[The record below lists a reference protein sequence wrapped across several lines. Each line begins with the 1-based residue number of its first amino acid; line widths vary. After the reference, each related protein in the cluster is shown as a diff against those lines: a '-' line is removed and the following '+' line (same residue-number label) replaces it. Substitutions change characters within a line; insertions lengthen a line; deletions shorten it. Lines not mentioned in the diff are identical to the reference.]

1 MVPSTAL
8 ALGALPAR
16 LIVLPGVYRP
26 QTHTWLLAEALSHE
40 EMDAATDVLDIGTGT
55 GALALSAARTG
66 ARVVAVDVSWGAV
79 IAARLNAFRQQ
90 LSLRVMHG
98 DFANRTQG
106 RRFDIVVAN
115 PPYVP
120 SARPRLPAHGAARGG
135 YGEGFAQWLGDGLG
149 VSEAARVEIER
160 LFALPGQVWR
170 TTTAFGLALL
180 AVFGLSFGTVVQ
192 SAYEKVW
199 DLPPARWWAR
209 WRHVPWLT
217 VLIAVLYLFAIPS
230 GRHHQADRHRGEE
243 GLRRPD
249 EGPDQGRPRVRRGRV
264 RRRTHLP

>member
-98 DFANRTQG
+98 DFANRTQVEALRH
-106 RRFDIVVAN
+106 RRREPALR
-115 PPYVP
+115 PLGTAPA
-120 SARPRLPAHGAARGG
+120 SGARGRPRRVRGGVRAVARGRSRRVRG
-135 YGEGFAQWLGDGLG
+135 CQGGDRAVVRAAGPG
-149 VSEAARVEIER
+149 VADDDGVRPR
-160 LFALPGQVWR
+160 
-170 TTTAFGLALL
+170 
-180 AVFGLSFGTVVQ
+180 
-192 SAYEKVW
+192 
-199 DLPPARWWAR
+199 PARR
-209 WRHVPWLT
+209 VRPLV
-217 VLIAVLYLFAIPS
+217 
-230 GRHHQADRHRGEE
+230 RHRGTERLRE
-243 GLRRPD
+243 GLGSTPGPLVGPVAARTVAHGPHCGPLPIRDPLRPA
-249 EGPDQGRPRVRRGRV
+249 PSS
-264 RRRTHLP
+264 